1 MNLRRILS
9 MAGFALLAAGIWLR
23 HPLGEAAD
31 ALLPALAAFPLYF
44 WISQPWRWR
53 ETRGQLRGGAAA
65 AGGAAL
71 FLGATLDS
79 TLLLALGWSGLW
91 HAWVRSEVREGS
103 FAGALR
109 PLVLLTCGF
118 PWLGTEGQVIGW
130 WFRYSGAWASEG
142 LFAAL
147 GLAVTRDGTF
157 LNVQGM
163 PLAVDEACSG
173 LNALQAMLVAGSVL
187 ALTVLP
193 GWRFWLGMALLPL
206 LAWLANLMRI
216 MTIGITGLSF
226 GPDAAMGW
234 FHTWGGWAV
243 LMLMFGLCSA
253 VFHLI
258 ARGTPMRRPA

>member
-1 MNLRRILS
+1 MRAVIRLTHRLPQVDRRTHPKSSCQPSFFGLVPSSPPRPHCAPMAREPHRSSEILD
-9 MAGFALLAAGIWLR
+9 AVALLVV
-23 HPLGEAAD
+23 D
-31 ALLPALAAFPLYF
+31 M
-44 WISQPWRWR
+44 Q
-53 ETRGQLRGGAAA
+53 
-65 AGGAAL
+65 
-71 FLGATLDS
+71 D
-79 TLLLALGWSGLW
+79 
-91 HAWVRSEVREGS
+91 
-103 FAGALR
+103 
-109 PLVLLTCGF
+109 
-118 PWLGTEGQVIGW
+118 
-130 WFRYSGAWASEG
+130 
-142 LFAAL
+142 
-147 GLAVTRDGTF
+147 TF

-253 VFHLI
+253 VFNLM
-258 ARGTPMRRPA
+258 ARGAQMRRPA